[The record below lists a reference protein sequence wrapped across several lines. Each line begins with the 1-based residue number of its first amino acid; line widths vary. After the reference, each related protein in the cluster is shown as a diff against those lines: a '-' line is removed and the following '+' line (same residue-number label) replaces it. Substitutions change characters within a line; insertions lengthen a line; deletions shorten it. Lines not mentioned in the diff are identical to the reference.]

1 MSPSAIWW
9 SRRRGHSA
17 PGRSSG
23 STRGSVSR
31 EIIALGKSGDGGP
44 GGLCVEPVSSDEPP
58 TRKLVDAFG
67 LTGKQ
72 RSQLEALLL
81 ALSADDAPTTVRD
94 PLLAADVHLADSL
107 VALELDVVRQAAQIA
122 DLGSGAGFPGLPLAV
137 ALPAAKLSLV
147 ESQRRKCGFLERA
160 LAAAGLENARV
171 VWSRAEEWREGFDT
185 HDVVVARALAA
196 QAVVLEYA
204 APLLRSGGT
213 LVDWRGRRNAGEER
227 SAALAAAEL
236 GLRLLEI
243 RRVEPY
249 AEARDHHLHL
259 YVKIAPTPSRFPRRP
274 GVARKRPLGC

>member
-1 MSPSAIWW
+1 V
-9 SRRRGHSA
+9 
-17 PGRSSG
+17 SG
-23 STRGSVSR
+23 DEPHTRG
-31 EIIALGKSGDGGP
+31 
-44 GGLCVEPVSSDEPP
+44 
-58 TRKLVDAFG
+58 LVDAFG
-67 LTGKQ
+67 LAGEQ

-107 VALELDVVRQAAQIA
+107 VALELDLVRRAANIA

-137 ALPAAKLSLV
+137 ALPAARVSLV
-147 ESQRRKCGFLERA
+147 ESQRRKCSFLERA
-160 LAAAGLENARV
+160 LLAAGIENARV
-171 VWSRAEEWREGFDT
+171 VWSRAEEWREGFGVQ
-185 HDVVVARALAA
+185 DVVVARALAG

-204 APLLRSGGT
+204 APLLRLGGA
-213 LVDWRGRRNAGEER
+213 LVDWRGRRNADEER
-227 SAALAAAEL
+227 GAALAAAEL

-259 YVKIAPTPSRFPRRP
+259 YVKVAPTALRFPRRP